1 MNIYST
7 INRLLYKNEIP
18 SPFMQSKNLKIWFLW
33 DFDHYKILFFFF
45 SYPIAVDFLLFKLI
59 YTLQITKTKQLKK
72 KIHNFFF
79 FFLRIK
85 LRYKIKSLDRS
96 FSFLHVDKCKLFY
109 TVIDLLSFF
118 FMITCRRIK
127 FFSLVQK
134 FLHT

>member
-18 SPFMQSKNLKIWFLW
+18 SPFMQSKNLKIWFLS
-33 DFDHYKILFFFF
+33 DFDYYKLFFF

-85 LRYKIKSLDRS
+85 LRYKINHLIEVFLFCMLTNLSYFTLLLTS
-96 FSFLHVDKCKLFY
+96 SSSSFL
-109 TVIDLLSFF
+109 
-118 FMITCRRIK
+118 
-127 FFSLVQK
+127 
-134 FLHT
+134 